1 MDVNP
6 EPTTS
11 QSGSEQALHPSAGAR
26 FLFERESEAA
36 DGQHAGYRAVIFTP
50 EERFEYNAD
59 MRVDGGVELRAR
71 GPAASAELEAK
82 LATMARLMA
91 RDAAR
96 KRADD
101 LPPWPHR
108 VLRWRGPNR

>member
-1 MDVNP
+1 MM
-6 EPTTS
+6 S
-11 QSGSEQALHPSAGAR
+11 QSRSDQSLHPSAGAR
-26 FLFERESEAA
+26 FLFERESAAA
-36 DGQHAGYRAVIFTP
+36 DGQRAGYRAVIFTP
-50 EERFEYNAD
+50 EERFEYSAD
-59 MRVDGGVELRAR
+59 MLLDGSVELRAR
-71 GPAASAELEAK
+71 GPAAGEELEGK
-82 LATMARLMA
+82 LAIMARLMA